1 MTLDAGQLGAMLSV
15 MLVLSLIPGPADALI
30 VAHAMRADARSAGA
44 LVAGIVAGDAVLLGA
59 ALAGHA
65 GIAAAP
71 AWLASATALVCA
83 AFLVT
88 AGARTLRARGVPVRQ
103 AAPASPAALSA
114 AGTGF
119 ATTIGDPTALLFY
132 FGALP
137 LFLDPARATPLDAL
151 VIVAAAAAVIAAVK
165 TLYAAAGERA
175 AALIGRARTAAA
187 ARLATGGLLLGIGA
201 ALMLRTVCTI

>member
-30 VAHAMRADARSAGA
+30 VAHAMLAGARSAGA
-44 LVAGIVAGDAVLLGA
+44 LVAGIVAGDIVLLGV

-65 GIAAAP
+65 GMASAP
-71 AWLASATALVCA
+71 AWLESTTALLCA
-83 AFLVT
+83 AFLAA
-88 AGARTLRARGVPVRQ
+88 AGVHTLCARGVPLRL
-103 AAPASPAALSA
+103 AAPGPSATLSA

-137 LFLDPARATPLDAL
+137 LFLDPARATPMDAL
-151 VIVAAAAAVIAAVK
+151 AIVAAAAAVIAAVK

-187 ARLATGGLLLGIGA
+187 ARLATGSLLLGIGA
-201 ALMLRTVCTI
+201 ALMLRTVSTT